1 MRRPSGDQGRVDI
14 LRWVLRQVPRRGA
27 VGVHGVDLAVA
38 VAPAHEHDRPSVGR
52 PGRSRHVDFGLLALD
67 QAQQAITDTERWRYQ
82 KPSHQDKT
90 SDCDDH
96 PPPA

>member
-1 MRRPSGDQGRVDI
+1 VVTCRCRRSSSNTIVRPSRDQADLHVERGR
-14 LRWVLRQVPRRGA
+14 
-27 VGVHGVDLAVA
+27 
-38 VAPAHEHDRPSVGR
+38 
-52 PGRSRHVDFGLLALD
+52 LALD
-67 QAQQAITDTERWRYQ
+67 QAQEAITDTERWRDQ